1 MTQIAI
7 HTVKSGDT
15 LSVIARDVL
24 GDMSA
29 WPKIAQLNNLVE
41 PYTIFPG
48 MQLILP
54 DMSVLGPVVVPAG
67 RPPVVR
73 EPPGADATGAG
84 FDFDLFNLTQQQW
97 MYVAAAGLLLIL
109 MLGKK

>member
-1 MTQIAI
+1 VTQTIAI

-67 RPPVVR
+67 RPPVER
-73 EPPGADATGAG
+73 APPDPGAG
-84 FDFDLFNLTQQQW
+84 FGFDLSNLTQQQW
-97 MYVAAAGLLLIL
+97 MYVAAGGLLLML